1 MQCPA
6 ARGRALLSR
15 VKKITMAFQRFI
27 ALALLALASAS
38 APSAEPDAGER
49 KFIRQ
54 GMGEGE
60 VVLKIGPPDHEAVH
74 RAVRGQPEEKSWT
87 YFPHPRDPQTLTV
100 IRFHAGRVAEVE
112 RKISR

>member
-1 MQCPA
+1 MRRVSRRILVPVA
-6 ARGRALLSR
+6 ALL
-15 VKKITMAFQRFI
+15 
-27 ALALLALASAS
+27 LLASVSAASAG
-38 APSAEPDAGER
+38 PDAGER

-60 VVLKIGPPDHEAVH
+60 VVLKIGKPDHEAFY

-100 IRFHAGRVAEVE
+100 IRFHAGRVAEIE

>member
-1 MQCPA
+1 MNPA
-6 ARGRALLSR
+6 HTLEPLMEPVTRRALLPL
-15 VKKITMAFQRFI
+15 A
-27 ALALLALASAS
+27 AALLLASAS
-38 APSAEPDAGER
+38 AVSAEPDAAER